1 MLTSQVPGPI
11 FPSEILLL
19 IGTVLEQEDQKETL
33 SSLART
39 SRTAWKTLTP
49 LLYRSV
55 TIPHRNAL
63 AGVMY
68 NFAQHRS
75 QIHPLST
82 DFEIGRPRGLQLL
95 RLVREMTLEAI
106 PRVEKINGW
115 KVSDS
120 SVWHELR
127 IFTNH
132 HSILR
137 DQKRLQRFTISGSA
151 IQQLQLADPVAE
163 LSSLGYDQVTMPSDG
178 LPPPVN
184 SFEFTFLPQSG
195 FTLATLIAY
204 YQPLHLI
211 IQYPLT
217 WYQCPRP
224 EPVAPYHSAPLK
236 ETRPYEVSLMNALE
250 VLQGP
255 ETILCLH
262 DMHDQCPP
270 VGHLGA
276 QHHISFIS
284 CPSVPILFVTPK
296 SILPYVSHHIRTLQ
310 IKRILRKSN
319 PIIPVVRTCIGV
331 LSRPLT
337 LEQWQ
342 VSEKG
347 CWTFYRV
354 GAMITGSERRDEWF
368 RGANIEGQIRS
379 RVNEEYSEEE
389 GHPAGFAESINTRLK
404 FVHGGVDNDPDE
416 LLCGECG
423 HKCRIPVD

>member
-236 ETRPYEVSLMNALE
+236 ETRPYEVSLMSALE

-255 ETILCLH
+255 ETILCVH
-262 DMHDQCPP
+262 DMHDQSPP
-270 VGHLGA
+270 IGHVGA

-284 CPSVPILFVTPK
+284 FPSVPIMFVTPN
-296 SILPYVSHHIRTLQ
+296 SILPYFSHHIRTLQ
-310 IKRILRKSN
+310 IKRIIRKSN

-354 GAMITGSERRDEWF
+354 GAMITGSERRDEWH
-368 RGANIEGQIRS
+368 RGASIEGQIRS
-379 RVNEEYSEEE
+379 WVKEEYSEEE
-389 GHPAGFAESINTRLK
+389 GHPAGFAESINARLK
-404 FVHGGVDNDPDE
+404 FVHGDLDNDPDDTV
-416 LLCGECG
+416 CAVCG
-423 HKCRIPVD
+423 HKCRIPVE